1 MFGRSIDVLVG
12 ETCNWVEL
20 VLGTT
25 VVGVDED
32 VGIMTEVEE
41 PFEVAVWVIDDLVPV
56 FVLPVPVVP
65 PP

>member
-1 MFGRSIDVLVG
+1 MFGHPIDVLVG

-25 VVGVDED
+25 TVGVDED
-32 VGIMTEVEE
+32 EGIITEVKE
-41 PFEVAVWVIDDLVPV
+41 PFDVEVRVIDDLVPV

-65 PP
+65 P